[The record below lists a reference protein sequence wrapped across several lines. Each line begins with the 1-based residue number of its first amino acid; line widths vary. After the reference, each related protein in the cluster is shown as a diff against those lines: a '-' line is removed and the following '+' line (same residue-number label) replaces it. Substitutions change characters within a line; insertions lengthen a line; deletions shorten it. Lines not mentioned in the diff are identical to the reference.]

1 MVIEI
6 EELFNHGIKGER
18 LAGESLLA
26 KASVTGHNFVEIET
40 LHMAKTR
47 ILLLRVDLG
56 TSLLACFTPFFLS
69 FANREKT
76 PQCTQPGMTR
86 PVDHADHVS
95 APSTTMENF
104 VILQQCCG

>member
-1 MVIEI
+1 MPKIEI
-6 EELFNHGIKGER
+6 FLRASFLSHGYRPEELFNHGIEGER

-56 TSLLACFTPFFLS
+56 TSLLACFMPFFLS

-76 PQCTQPGMTR
+76 APVHTTR
-86 PVDHADHVS
+86 AGPPNGS
-95 APSTTMENF
+95 
-104 VILQQCCG
+104 C